1 MNLRS
6 RIIEDNMRI
15 TLNIED
21 GLLEK
26 ASWVTGIEEKAELIR
41 RGLVTLIA
49 RESGKRL
56 AQLGGS
62 EKQLRP
68 MTRRVSP

>member
-1 MNLRS
+1 
-6 RIIEDNMRI
+6 MRI
-15 TLNIED
+15 TLDIENS
-21 GLLEK
+21 LLDK
-26 ASWVTGIEEKAELIR
+26 ASKITGIKEKTKLVR
-41 RGLVTLIA
+41 LGLETLIA

-68 MTRRVSP
+68 IRRKVSP